1 MEEKV
6 LILGYGITGKA
17 SASSLLE
24 LGKKVYIYDEKLEEE
39 EILAN
44 NKNLKV
50 LKELDNL
57 EDFSYCIKSPGIKPS
72 NPIVKK
78 IKEKVEIIS
87 DLELAYRLYPKR
99 KIISITGTNGKT
111 TTSTLVNE
119 ILLNAGYKSH
129 LVGNIGIGMLPY
141 FISGSDS
148 DIYVIESSSFQ
159 LEDTSKFKPNIAS
172 IINITPDHNDWH
184 GSFEAY
190 RDAKLKVTKN
200 QTEEDFLIIND
211 DDKIL
216 HEVQTKANLVRT
228 SKGRKLSKG
237 IFVSGENIVKDSED
251 NVIMKTC
258 EIKLLG
264 KHNLENVLIAIAIA
278 DSLSVPFEC
287 IRNTVK
293 TFKGVEHRIEF
304 VREVQGVKFYNDSKG
319 TNVDAT
325 INAIKA
331 FDSDI
336 YLILGGYDK
345 FVSFEDLFNAF
356 ESRVKMIAVF
366 GQTKEKILDQAKK
379 SGFTNIISVSDL
391 EEAVDVLFDKAKDGS
406 NILLSPAC
414 ASWDMYPNYETRGRH
429 FKEIV
434 NNL

>member
-1 MEEKV
+1 M
-6 LILGYGITGKA
+6 Y
-17 SASSLLE
+17 
-24 LGKKVYIYDEKLEEE
+24 
-39 EILAN
+39 
-44 NKNLKV
+44 
-50 LKELDNL
+50 
-57 EDFSYCIKSPGIKPS
+57 
-72 NPIVKK
+72 
-78 IKEKVEIIS
+78 
-87 DLELAYRLYPKR
+87 
-99 KIISITGTNGKT
+99 
-111 TTSTLVNE
+111 
-119 ILLNAGYKSH
+119 
-129 LVGNIGIGMLPY
+129 
-141 FISGSDS
+141 
-148 DIYVIESSSFQ
+148 Q
-159 LEDTSKFKPNIAS
+159 
-172 IINITPDHNDWH
+172 
-184 GSFEAY
+184 
-190 RDAKLKVTKN
+190 
-200 QTEEDFLIIND
+200 
-211 DDKIL
+211 
-216 HEVQTKANLVRT
+216 
-228 SKGRKLSKG
+228 
-237 IFVSGENIVKDSED
+237 
-251 NVIMKTC
+251 
-258 EIKLLG
+258 
-264 KHNLENVLIAIAIA
+264 KH
-278 DSLSVPFEC
+278 C
-287 IRNTVK
+287 K